1 MTNKDTDWK
10 AIAMALAQRVNFAM
24 KNLKAD
30 GSGVIGDLDKPSSDW
45 QHWTRYFGEA
55 MEMIPGV
62 TVDYEIVDTMALPR
76 AKRKKEQ
83 ARIMAA
89 RKAQGEGI

>member
-10 AIAMALAQRVNFAM
+10 EIALALAQRVNFAM
-24 KNLKAD
+24 MRCSC
-30 GSGVIGDLDKPSSDW
+30 GSGQMFNVETGTITSW
-45 QHWTRYFGEA
+45 REYMAEA
-55 MEMIPGV
+55 MVMIPGV
-62 TVDYEIVDTMALPR
+62 TLDHEIIGTLDLPPS
-76 AKRKKEQ
+76 KRKKEQ